1 MYGYGKDVSL
11 DYLLGK
17 TIAAVN
23 GGINSAELI
32 FTLNNGEKF
41 VMYHDQDCCESVY
54 VADVTGGFDDIL
66 NSPVLRVFKNVQDG
80 SNEEDCW
87 GSRTYT
93 FYTIT
98 TFNGSVTIRWIGESN
113 GYYSESVSCT
123 VR

>member
-1 MYGYGKDVSL
+1 MKDVSL

-23 GGINSAELI
+23 GGINSTELI
-32 FTLNNGEKF
+32 FTLSNGEKF

-54 VADVTGGFDDIL
+54 VADVTGFFSDIL
-66 NSPVLRVFKNVQDG
+66 NSPVLRVFENVQDG
-80 SNEEDCW
+80 SNEPDCCD
-87 GSRTYT
+87 SRTYT

-113 GYYSESVSCT
+113 GCYSENVSCI

>member
-1 MYGYGKDVSL
+1 MKDVSL

-32 FTLNNGEKF
+32 FTLSNGEKF

-54 VADVTGGFDDIL
+54 VADVTGFFSDIL
-66 NSPVLRVFKNVQDG
+66 NSPVLRVFENVQDG
-80 SNEEDCW
+80 SNEEGCW

>member
-1 MYGYGKDVSL
+1 MYGYSKDVSL

-17 TIAAVN
+17 TIVLVV
-23 GGINSAELI
+23 GGENSNELV
-32 FTLNNGEKF
+32 FNLGDGESF
-41 VMYHDQDCCESVY
+41 VMYHRQDCCESVY
-54 VADVTGGFDDIL
+54 VGDITGDFASICD
-66 NSPVLRVFKNVQDG
+66 SPVLRVFENVQDG
-80 SNEEDCW
+80 SGEPDCW

-113 GYYSESVSCT
+113 GYYSESVSCC